1 MHHSSKGESLGKR
14 VVLFE
19 GHFLRWPGQIFVLHL
34 KTDDLLQF
42 LFLSQACDINPSEED
57 KKEKAPLRG
66 IL

>member
-1 MHHSSKGESLGKR
+1 MC

-19 GHFLRWPGQIFVLHL
+19 GHFLPWPELIFVLHL

-42 LFLSQACDINPSEED
+42 LFLSQAPDINPSEEE
-57 KKEKAPLRG
+57 KKEKAPLGG